1 MDMAATLWSYQI
13 LHKQL
18 RYLGI
23 CFNMDS
29 INYLKLD
36 EELRIQA
43 LYQAG
48 SKPDDKQK
56 SSQTTMLRY
65 IKDLIVM
72 NLMSLHTCTGIFAL
86 LGAVWITEFLF
97 FFIKTVTVIAIVSA
111 TNYLKTNVNQKQ
123 VIQYPVYYH

>member
-1 MDMAATLWSYQI
+1 
-13 LHKQL
+13 
-18 RYLGI
+18 
-23 CFNMDS
+23 MDS

-36 EELRIQA
+36 EELRIQT

-86 LGAVWITEFLF
+86 LGAVCITEILF
-97 FFIKTVTVIAIVSA
+97 FISKPSQLLLSLV
-111 TNYLKTNVNQKQ
+111 L
-123 VIQYPVYYH
+123 